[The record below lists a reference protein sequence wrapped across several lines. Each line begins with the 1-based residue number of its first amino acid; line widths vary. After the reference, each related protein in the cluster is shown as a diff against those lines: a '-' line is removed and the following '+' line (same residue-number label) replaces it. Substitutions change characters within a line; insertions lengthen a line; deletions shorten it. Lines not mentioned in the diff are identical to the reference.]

1 MIISWDQTRLAFN
14 KLKGGDIVFSY
25 KDMTTADNYITDV
38 LVIKK
43 PFKYFVTGTYTGQVQ
58 VWKFSQKRRLINSFE
73 GAHIKEVGSLAEYP
87 GIRGVPGT
95 VGDPNLFIS
104 SSLDG
109 SVKVWSLDVT
119 KNKIFFLF
127 TIEILNG
134 LPISASI
141 YLDLQLP
148 FFGFKEAGSWYERK
162 NACVWGTYFGRALS
176 LTRDSISLIKARLPK

>member
-119 KNKIFFLF
+119 INKTFYLF
-127 TIEILNG
+127 IIEILNG
-134 LPISASI
+134 LPILASI

-148 FFGFKEAGSWYERK
+148 FFWFKEAGSWYERK
-162 NACVWGTYFGRALS
+162 NAGVWGTYFRRALS
-176 LTRDSISLIKARLPK
+176 LTRDSISLIKARLPE